1 MKLGLIGYPIKYSL
15 SPWIH
20 EQFLQASGIEGEYE
34 LFEIKP
40 DTSLKKVIKD
50 MKKSGVKGVNVT
62 VPYKQQIIPY
72 LDGLDPVAS
81 SIGAVNTIMVA
92 NGKMIG
98 YNTDGVG
105 YIKGLNDMYP
115 DFLSRQTK
123 CLIIGAGG
131 AARSIYVTLSKYGI
145 KHMDIVNRTQESA
158 EDIALLG
165 EKHTATN
172 VLSWREA
179 ENKAGYYDILI
190 QTTSIGMKPKIN
202 EMIMSLD
209 NVKEG
214 SVVSDI
220 IYQPIHTTFLEHAKR
235 NNALILPGHV
245 MLLYQAKEA
254 FEIWTNQKRN
264 VTHLIEPLQHILE
277 GR

>member
-1 MKLGLIGYPIKYSL
+1 MIQILYSQGLDGYVCLMGMSLYGPIIQMDYRCRSGHPLFNIFKKEMGKGETWTDWISIKYSL

-145 KHMDIVNRTQESA
+145 KHMD
-158 EDIALLG
+158 
-165 EKHTATN
+165 
-172 VLSWREA
+172 
-179 ENKAGYYDILI
+179 
-190 QTTSIGMKPKIN
+190 
-202 EMIMSLD
+202 
-209 NVKEG
+209 
-214 SVVSDI
+214 
-220 IYQPIHTTFLEHAKR
+220 
-235 NNALILPGHV
+235 
-245 MLLYQAKEA
+245 
-254 FEIWTNQKRN
+254 
-264 VTHLIEPLQHILE
+264 
-277 GR
+277 